1 MAANKSNGL
10 GFCFID
16 VSLYYSVCFS
26 STRNLLFFFFSPF
39 TFCSTGQ
46 GKNTYTDIYSE
57 QHNTKD
63 QEHREMK
70 QTNKK
75 KSRRHQVQ
83 NDCGENIRKIILR
96 HN

>member
-16 VSLYYSVCFS
+16 VSLYFFFFS
-26 STRNLLFFFFSPF
+26 STRNLLFFFSPF

-46 GKNTYTDIYSE
+46 GRNTYTDIYSE

-63 QEHREMK
+63 QENRETK
-70 QTNKK
+70 QAKKIEEASSTN
-75 KSRRHQVQ
+75 
-83 NDCGENIRKIILR
+83 
-96 HN
+96 